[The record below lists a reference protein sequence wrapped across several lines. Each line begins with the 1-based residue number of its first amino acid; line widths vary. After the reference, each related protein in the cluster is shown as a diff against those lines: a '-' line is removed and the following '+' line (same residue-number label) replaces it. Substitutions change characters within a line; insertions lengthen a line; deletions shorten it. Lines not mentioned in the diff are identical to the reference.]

1 MKKEDVISGVLL
13 MGLSAVLYTQTLV
26 DPSEIMFE
34 DDIDPMKY
42 PRMLIALLALL
53 GAVLAGKGLRLA
65 GTVSA
70 VPIFS
75 RRTLSVMAVLFLYA
89 AVFTTVGFFVS
100 SFAAAFAVAFIM
112 GWRRIPALIAVC
124 GFSMVVIWLLF
135 TYILRIPLTVGTL
148 F

>member
-42 PRMLIALLALL
+42 PRLLILILAILGALLALR
-53 GAVLAGKGLRLA
+53 GLKLEKV
-65 GTVSA
+65 VSS

-75 RRTLSVMAVLFLYA
+75 RRTLGIMAVMLVYA
-89 AVFTTVGFFVS
+89 AIFTTVGFFVS
-100 SFAAAFAVAFIM
+100 SFIAGFAVAFIM
-112 GWRRIPALIAVC
+112 GWRRLPILAAVC
-124 GFSMVVIWLLF
+124 GLSVVVIWLLF
-135 TYILRIPLTVGTL
+135 TYLLRIPLPVGTL

>member
-1 MKKEDVISGVLL
+1 MKKDDVISGVLL
-13 MGLSAVLYTQTLV
+13 MGLSGVLYMQTLV

-42 PRMLIALLALL
+42 PRLLILLLAFL

-65 GTVSA
+65 PVVSA
-70 VPIFS
+70 VPVFS
-75 RRTLSVMAVLFLYA
+75 RRTLGVMAVLLLYA

-100 SFAAAFAVAFIM
+100 SFIAAFAVSFIM
-112 GWRRIPALIAVC
+112 GWRRLPVLAAVC
-124 GFSMVVIWLLF
+124 GLSMVVIWLLF
-135 TYILRIPLTVGTL
+135 TYILRIPLPAGTL